1 MAEKRTERG
10 CLEAYGVG
18 VVVDNR
24 DPERKGRIKLYLGAG
39 GGGASAWLPVL
50 RRHAGAGSG
59 PWTLPDVGTQAA
71 YILTD
76 AERCEGVALG
86 FVRDETRRP
95 PETSTKKASDS
106 KVIQTRKHR
115 IEIIEED
122 GKEEIRAE
130 SAGGKMRAVI
140 SRDGGISLVN
150 ELGDINIKCR
160 SLRVEGDGVAM
171 QAGGA
176 VKLYTEDSLK
186 AKADGKTAV
195 EGGSEVKVKG
205 KNVRLH
211 GSRGV
216 SAEGKQ
222 LAAEGDRVLG
232 FDVHQM
238 EVPSANGT
246 QVVPLPHPFMGRLK
260 DRLAKDVKLGNR
272 KCAVKGSVAR
282 HDDAAHMQLPG
293 TIKFQRSP
301 KKEGEVT
308 GGTSAKVRIDG
319 KEAAVI
325 GSTATT
331 CNDVGARDN
340 STVMAAGA
348 SMPMPTIINP
358 LNTEEWKRERE
369 EEKRKEPAF
378 QSAKWAKT
386 TAEEGEEI
394 ELTATVKDIADGN
407 TVTLQVFPEGKGP
420 EDGAAYAK
428 LPVAVKDG
436 AVSARWSYR
445 ADRREVP
452 PEENPRFTFTA
463 HSAWCNFARSGNS
476 LEVKLK
482 RPEITKAEWR
492 DKDGN
497 STGRGLVGEPLR
509 MHAEVRD
516 FEEGQGVTLTVYD
529 KQTGEEVFQ
538 TGAEVRDGIA
548 EAEWTYHYNGEKLDE
563 KPRYV
568 FEVTGNRCKKAK
580 SAECEIAA
588 KITVY
593 LKNEIE
599 SDIFGLDVNLIQND
613 DVDTSET
620 LNFDNGKI
628 EKRDLV
634 PGLYEIEL
642 HENSKRDK
650 DHSYGGN
657 LEVDN
662 KNIYAIYGKFASRK
676 LQLDLENANTLYL
689 QSSNENISD

>member
-1 MAEKRTERG
+1 MIEKRTERG
-10 CLEAYGVG
+10 GLEAYGVG
-18 VVVDNR
+18 IVVDNR

-50 RRHAGAGSG
+50 RRHAGDGHG

-95 PETSTKKASDS
+95 PETGTKKASDS

-160 SLRVEGDGVAM
+160 SLCVEGSGLAM

-186 AKADGKTAV
+186 AKADGKIAV
-195 EGGSEVKVKG
+195 ESGSEVKVKG

-222 LAAEGDRVLG
+222 VAAEGDRVLG

-260 DRLAKDVKLGNR
+260 DKLAKDVRIGSR
-272 KCAVKGSVAR
+272 KCAVKGSVAK

-293 TIKFQRSP
+293 TIKFQQNP

-308 GGTSAKVRIDG
+308 GGTSAKVKIDG

-325 GSTATT
+325 GSTVTT

-369 EEKRKEPAF
+369 EEKKKEPSF

-394 ELTATVKDIADGN
+394 ELTATVRDIADGN

-428 LPVAVKDG
+428 LPVTVKDG
-436 AVSARWSYR
+436 AASARWSYR
-445 ADRREVP
+445 ADRREMP
-452 PEENPRFTFTA
+452 PEENPRFVFTA

-497 STGRGLVGEPLR
+497 ATGKGLVGEPLKLV
-509 MHAEVRD
+509 AETKD
-516 FEEGQGVTLTVYD
+516 MEGGVTFHVYD
-529 KQTGEEVFQ
+529 ENKREVFSK
-538 TGAEVRDGIA
+538 GADIADGRA
-548 EAEWTYHYNGEKLDE
+548 EAEWTYHWNGEKLEE
-563 KPRYV
+563 KPRFI

-580 SAECEIAA
+580 SPEVEIGA
-588 KITVY
+588 KLLIRISDQLY
-593 LKNEIE
+593 DALEDIE
-599 SDIFGLDVNLIQND
+599 ATIHSND
-613 DVDTSET
+613 DS
-620 LNFDNGKI
+620 FDVKTDAEGKI
-628 EKRDLV
+628 EREDLTPNSYELEIKLSDEQKQYIFSEVDGLRHKVNLEKENEITLTRDLGAV
-634 PGLYEIEL
+634 
-642 HENSKRDK
+642 S
-650 DHSYGGN
+650 
-657 LEVDN
+657 
-662 KNIYAIYGKFASRK
+662 
-676 LQLDLENANTLYL
+676 
-689 QSSNENISD
+689 

>member
-1 MAEKRTERG
+1 MIEKRTERG
-10 CLEAYGVG
+10 GLEAYGVG
-18 VVVDNR
+18 IVVDNR
-24 DPERKGRIKLYLGAG
+24 DPERKGRIKLYLGAA

-50 RRHAGAGSG
+50 RRHAGDGHG
-59 PWTLPDVGTQAA
+59 PWTLPEVGTQAA
-71 YILTD
+71 YILTN

-122 GKEEIRAE
+122 GKEEIRVE

-140 SRDGGISLVN
+140 SKDGGISLVN

-160 SLRVEGDGVAM
+160 SLRVEGDGLAM

-186 AKADGKTAV
+186 AKADGKIAI
-195 EGGSEVKVKG
+195 EGGSEVKVAG

-222 LAAEGDRVLG
+222 VAAEGDRVLG
-232 FDVHQM
+232 FDVHVM
-238 EVPSANGT
+238 TVPSGT
-246 QVVPLPHPFMGRLK
+246 GTADVPLPHPFMGRLK
-260 DRLAKDVKLGNR
+260 DKLAKDVKLGNR

-293 TIKFQRSP
+293 TIKFQQSP

-308 GGTSAKVRIDG
+308 GGTSAKVKIDG

-331 CNDVGARDN
+331 CNDIGARDN

-358 LNTEEWKRERE
+358 LNMEKWKRERE
-369 EEKRKEPAF
+369 EAERKEPSF

-386 TAEEGEEI
+386 TADEGEEA
-394 ELTATVKDIADGN
+394 ELTATVRDIADGN

-428 LPVAVKDG
+428 LPVTVRDG
-436 AVSARWSYR
+436 AASARWSYR
-445 ADRREVP
+445 ADRREMP

-463 HSAWCNFARSGNS
+463 HSAWCNFARSDNV

-497 STGRGLVGEPLR
+497 ATGKGLVGEPLKV
-509 MHAEVRD
+509 HAEVRD
-516 FEEGQGVTLTVYD
+516 FEDGQGVTLTVRNAA
-529 KQTGEEVFQ
+529 TGEEVFQ

-548 EAEWTYHYNGEKLDE
+548 EVEWTYHYNGERLTE
-563 KPRYV
+563 KPKFT
-568 FEVTGNRCKKAK
+568 FEVTGNRCRKAK
-580 SAECEIAA
+580 SSEVEIGANIRCH
-588 KITVY
+588 IT
-593 LKNEIE
+593 
-599 SDIFGLDVNLIQND
+599 DIFENPGKDILYTLMND
-613 DVDTSET
+613 DEKIQD
-620 LNFDNGKI
+620 GKI
-628 EKRDLV
+628 DSE
-634 PGLYEIEL
+634 
-642 HENSKRDK
+642 
-650 DHSYGGN
+650 GN
-657 LEVDN
+657 LKAEYLIPGNIHLLLSDETEGELKAISGN
-662 KNIYAIYGKFASRK
+662 LTDEKNVIKVSEAELNTIKIKMDLTAENLVIISPDTAPASF
-676 LQLDLENANTLYL
+676 
-689 QSSNENISD
+689 

>member
-1 MAEKRTERG
+1 MESRTRKG
-10 CLEAYGVG
+10 YGGGLEAYGVG
-18 VVVDNR
+18 IVVDNR

-59 PWTLPDVGTQAA
+59 PWTLPEVGTQAA
-71 YILTD
+71 YILTN
-76 AERCEGVALG
+76 AEKCEGVALG

-122 GKEEIRAE
+122 GKEEIRLE

-140 SRDGGISLVN
+140 GKDGGISLVN

-171 QAGGA
+171 QAGGE

-186 AKADGKTAV
+186 AKADGKAAV

-222 LAAEGDRVLG
+222 VAAEGDRVLG
-232 FDVHQM
+232 FDVHVM
-238 EVPSANGT
+238 TVPSGT
-246 QVVPLPHPFMGRLK
+246 GTADVPLPHPFMGRLK
-260 DRLAKDVKLGNR
+260 DRLAKDVRLGSR

-293 TIKFQRSP
+293 TIKFQQSP

-369 EEKRKEPAF
+369 EEKKKEPAF

-407 TVTLQVFPEGKGP
+407 TVTLQVFLEGKGP

-428 LPVAVKDG
+428 LPVTVKDG
-436 AVSARWSYR
+436 AVSAKWSYR

-463 HSAWCNFARSGNS
+463 HSAWCNFAKSSNA

-497 STGRGLVGEPLR
+497 AVSKGLVGEPLKL
-509 MHAEVRD
+509 HAEVRD
-516 FEEGQGVTLTVYD
+516 FDEGQGVTFTVYD
-529 KQTGEEVFQ
+529 RQTGETAAVL
-538 TGAEVRDGIA
+538 GAEVRDGIA
-548 EAEWTYHYNGEKLDE
+548 EAEWTYHYSGEKLTE
-563 KPRYV
+563 KPKFM
-568 FEVTGNRCKKAK
+568 FEVTGSRCRKAESSEVEISQK
-580 SAECEIAA
+580 IDIVAMMENGHAISNLECI
-588 KITVY
+588 
-593 LKNEIE
+593 LKNENVQKRIE
-599 SDIFGLDVNLIQND
+599 FKSGKFSGDDFVPGSWTLEIADDKYEISDSII
-613 DVDTSET
+613 DVD
-620 LNFDNGKI
+620 
-628 EKRDLV
+628 
-634 PGLYEIEL
+634 
-642 HENSKRDK
+642 
-650 DHSYGGN
+650 
-657 LEVDN
+657 
-662 KNIYAIYGKFASRK
+662 
-676 LQLDLENANTLYL
+676 NANEHVVYIDHIKDERIFVDGEKNNCIIFRMKRGY
-689 QSSNENISD
+689 SK

>member
-1 MAEKRTERG
+1 MESKTKKG
-10 CLEAYGVG
+10 HGGGLEAYGVG
-18 VVVDNR
+18 IVVDNR
-24 DPERKGRIKLYLGAG
+24 DPERKGRIKLYLGAA

-50 RRHAGAGSG
+50 RRHAGDGHG
-59 PWTLPDVGTQAA
+59 PWTLPEVGTQAA
-71 YILTD
+71 YILTN
-76 AERCEGVALG
+76 AEKCEGVALG
-86 FVRDETRRP
+86 FVRDESRRP
-95 PETSTKKASDS
+95 PETSAKKASDS

-140 SRDGGISLVN
+140 GKDGGISLVN

-160 SLRVEGDGVAM
+160 SLRVEGDGVAI

-176 VKLYTEDSLK
+176 VKLYTEDSLGIK
-186 AKADGKTAV
+186 SDGKAAV
-195 EGGSEVKVKG
+195 EGGNEVKVKG

-222 LAAEGDRVLG
+222 VAAEGDRVLG

-260 DRLAKDVKLGNR
+260 DKLAKDVRLGSR

-293 TIKFQRSP
+293 TIKFQQSP

-308 GGTSAKVRIDG
+308 GGTSAKVKIDG

-331 CNDVGARDN
+331 CNDMGARDN

-369 EEKRKEPAF
+369 EENKKEPSF

-386 TAEEGEEI
+386 TADEGEEI

-428 LPVAVKDG
+428 FPVTVRDG
-436 AVSARWSYR
+436 AVSAKWSYR
-445 ADRREVP
+445 ADRREMP
-452 PEENPRFTFTA
+452 PEQNPRFVFTA
-463 HSAWCNFARSGNS
+463 HSAWCNFAKSSNS
-476 LEVKLK
+476 LEVKLR

-497 STGRGLVGEPLR
+497 ATSKGLVGEPLKLV
-509 MHAEVRD
+509 AETKD
-516 FEEGQGVTLTVYD
+516 MEGGVTFHVYD
-529 KQTGEEVFQ
+529 ENKREVFSK
-538 TGAEVRDGIA
+538 GADIADGRA
-548 EAEWTYHYNGEKLDE
+548 EAEWTYHWNGEKLEE
-563 KPRYV
+563 KPKFT
-568 FEVTGNRCKKAK
+568 FEVTGQRCKMVE
-580 SAECEIAA
+580 SSEVEIGA
-588 KITVY
+588 KIEVQFVDKLKENVPELEAILIDNDKQETSLTTDSDGIITKDDVIPGEY
-593 LKNEIE
+593 SVKTKNEYEIKQINGI
-599 SDIFGLDVNLIQND
+599 DIYNIIGIISVEKK
-613 DVDTSET
+613 SEVI
-620 LNFDNGKI
+620 LNFEQK
-628 EKRDLV
+628 
-634 PGLYEIEL
+634 EI
-642 HENSKRDK
+642 S
-650 DHSYGGN
+650 
-657 LEVDN
+657 
-662 KNIYAIYGKFASRK
+662 
-676 LQLDLENANTLYL
+676 
-689 QSSNENISD
+689 

>member
-1 MAEKRTERG
+1 MIEKRTERG
-10 CLEAYGVG
+10 GLEAYGVG
-18 VVVDNR
+18 IVVDNR

-50 RRHAGAGSG
+50 RRHAGDGHG

-95 PETSTKKASDS
+95 PETGTKKASDS

-160 SLRVEGDGVAM
+160 SLRVEGDGLAM
-171 QAGGA
+171 RAGGA
-176 VKLYTEDSLK
+176 VKLRTEDSLK
-186 AKADGKTAV
+186 VKADGKIAV

-222 LAAEGDRVLG
+222 VAAEGDRVLG
-232 FDVHQM
+232 FDVHVM
-238 EVPSANGT
+238 TVPSGT
-246 QVVPLPHPFMGRLK
+246 GTADVPLPHPFMGRLK
-260 DRLAKDVKLGNR
+260 DRLAKDVRLGSR
-272 KCAVKGSVAR
+272 KCAVKGSAAK
-282 HDDAAHMQLPG
+282 HDDATHMQLPG
-293 TIKFQRSP
+293 TIKFQQNP

-308 GGTSAKVRIDG
+308 GGTSAKVKIDG

-325 GSTATT
+325 GSTVTT

-369 EEKRKEPAF
+369 EEKKKEPSF

-394 ELTATVKDIADGN
+394 ELTATVRDIADGN

-428 LPVAVKDG
+428 LPVTVKDG
-436 AVSARWSYR
+436 AASARWSYR
-445 ADRREVP
+445 ADRREMP
-452 PEENPRFTFTA
+452 PEENPRFVFTA

-497 STGRGLVGEPLR
+497 ATGKGLVGEPLKLV
-509 MHAEVRD
+509 AETKD
-516 FEEGQGVTLTVYD
+516 MEGGVTFHVYD
-529 KQTGEEVFQ
+529 ENKREVFSK
-538 TGAEVRDGIA
+538 GADIADGRA
-548 EAEWTYHYNGEKLDE
+548 EAEWTYHWNGEKLEE
-563 KPRYV
+563 KPRFI

-580 SAECEIAA
+580 SPEVEIGA
-588 KITVY
+588 KLLIRISDQLY
-593 LKNEIE
+593 DALEDIE
-599 SDIFGLDVNLIQND
+599 ATIHSND
-613 DVDTSET
+613 DS
-620 LNFDNGKI
+620 FDVKTDAEGKI
-628 EKRDLV
+628 EREDLTPNSYELEIKLSDEQKQYIFSEVDGLRHKVNLEKENEITLTRDLGAV
-634 PGLYEIEL
+634 
-642 HENSKRDK
+642 S
-650 DHSYGGN
+650 
-657 LEVDN
+657 
-662 KNIYAIYGKFASRK
+662 
-676 LQLDLENANTLYL
+676 
-689 QSSNENISD
+689 

>member
-1 MAEKRTERG
+1 MESRTRKG
-10 CLEAYGVG
+10 YGGGLEAYGVG
-18 VVVDNR
+18 IVVDNR

-50 RRHAGAGSG
+50 RRHAGDGHG

-71 YILTD
+71 YILTN

-95 PETSTKKASDS
+95 PETGTKKASDS

-122 GKEEIRAE
+122 GKEEIRLE

-140 SRDGGISLVN
+140 GKDGGISLVN

-171 QAGGA
+171 QAGGE

-186 AKADGKTAV
+186 AKADGKAAV

-222 LAAEGDRVLG
+222 VAAEGDRVLG
-232 FDVHQM
+232 FDVHVM
-238 EVPSANGT
+238 TVPSGT
-246 QVVPLPHPFMGRLK
+246 GTADVPLPHPFMGRLK
-260 DRLAKDVKLGNR
+260 DRLAKDVRLGSR

-293 TIKFQRSP
+293 TIKFQQSP

-369 EEKRKEPAF
+369 EEKKKEPAF

-407 TVTLQVFPEGKGP
+407 TVTLQVFLEGKGP

-428 LPVAVKDG
+428 LPVTVKDG
-436 AVSARWSYR
+436 AVSAKWSYR

-463 HSAWCNFARSGNS
+463 HSAWCNFAKSGNS

-497 STGRGLVGEPLR
+497 ATGKGLVGEPLKL
-509 MHAEVRD
+509 HAEVRD
-516 FEEGQGVTLTVYD
+516 FDEGQGVTFTVYD
-529 KQTGEEVFQ
+529 RQTGETAAVL
-538 TGAEVRDGIA
+538 GAEVRDGIA
-548 EAEWTYHYNGEKLDE
+548 EAEWTYHYSGEKLTE
-563 KPRYV
+563 KPKFM
-568 FEVTGNRCKKAK
+568 FEVTGSRCRKAESSEVEISQK
-580 SAECEIAA
+580 IDIVAMMENGHAISNLECI
-588 KITVY
+588 
-593 LKNEIE
+593 LKNENVQKRIE
-599 SDIFGLDVNLIQND
+599 FKSGKFSGDDFVPGSWTLEIADDKYEISDSII
-613 DVDTSET
+613 DVD
-620 LNFDNGKI
+620 
-628 EKRDLV
+628 
-634 PGLYEIEL
+634 
-642 HENSKRDK
+642 
-650 DHSYGGN
+650 
-657 LEVDN
+657 
-662 KNIYAIYGKFASRK
+662 
-676 LQLDLENANTLYL
+676 NANEHVVYIDHIKDERIFVDGEKNNCIIFRMKRGY
-689 QSSNENISD
+689 SK

>member
-1 MAEKRTERG
+1 MESNTRKEYG
-10 CLEAYGVG
+10 GGLEAYGVG
-18 VVVDNR
+18 IVVDNR
-24 DPERKGRIKLYLGAG
+24 DPERKGRIKLYLGAA

-50 RRHAGAGSG
+50 RRHAGDGHG
-59 PWTLPDVGTQAA
+59 PWTLPEVGTQAA

-86 FVRDETRRP
+86 FVRDESRRP
-95 PETSTKKASDS
+95 PETSAKKAANS

-140 SRDGGISLVN
+140 GKDGGISLVN

-160 SLRVEGDGVAM
+160 SLRVEGDGLAM

-176 VKLYTEDSLK
+176 VKLRTEDSLK
-186 AKADGKTAV
+186 VKADGKIAV
-195 EGGSEVKVKG
+195 ESGSEVKVKG

-222 LAAEGDRVLG
+222 VAAEGDRVLG
-232 FDVHQM
+232 FDVHVM
-238 EVPSANGT
+238 TVPSGT
-246 QVVPLPHPFMGRLK
+246 GTADVPLPHPFMGRLK
-260 DRLAKDVKLGNR
+260 DKLAKDVKLGDR

-282 HDDAAHMQLPG
+282 HDDATHMQLPG
-293 TIKFQRSP
+293 TIKFQQNP

-308 GGTSAKVRIDG
+308 GGTSAKVKIDG

-358 LNTEEWKRERE
+358 LNTEKWKRERE
-369 EEKRKEPAF
+369 EAERKEPSF
-378 QSAKWAKT
+378 QSAKWTKT
-386 TAEEGEEI
+386 SAEEGEEVGL
-394 ELTATVKDIADGN
+394 EATVKDIADGN

-428 LPVAVKDG
+428 LPVTVIDG
-436 AVSARWSYR
+436 AASAKWSYR
-445 ADRREVP
+445 ADRREMP

-463 HSAWCNFARSGNS
+463 HSAWCNFAKSSNS

-497 STGRGLVGEPLR
+497 AASKGLVGETVKL
-509 MHAEVRD
+509 HAEVRD
-516 FEEGQGVTLTVYD
+516 FDEGQGVTLTVYD
-529 KQTGEEVFQ
+529 RQTGEAAFQ
-538 TGAEVRDGIA
+538 TGAEVKDGIA
-548 EAEWTYHYNGEKLDE
+548 EAEWTYRYSGEKLTE
-563 KPRYV
+563 KPKFM
-568 FEVTGNRCKKAK
+568 FEVRGNRCKK
-580 SAECEIAA
+580 
-588 KITVY
+588 
-593 LKNEIE
+593 IE
-599 SDIFGLDVNLIQND
+599 SGV
-613 DVDTSET
+613 
-620 LNFDNGKI
+620 
-628 EKRDLV
+628 
-634 PGLYEIEL
+634 YEIGQKIDILFLDTYMFHFSNVKAFFTNGSSEFEKESKDGDFLVDDLIPGDWKAFIRDFKNDTENMKCYNQLQKNDIIIKSEL
-642 HENSKRDK
+642 SLAKKIGISCRQLNRIIV
-650 DHSYGGN
+650 
-657 LEVDN
+657 LVDMFRG
-662 KNIYAIYGKFASRK
+662 I
-676 LQLDLENANTLYL
+676 
-689 QSSNENISD
+689 SN

>member
-1 MAEKRTERG
+1 MIEKRTERG
-10 CLEAYGVG
+10 GLEAYGVG

-24 DPERKGRIKLYLGAG
+24 DPERKGRIRLYLGAA

-59 PWTLPDVGTQAA
+59 PWTLPEVGTQAA
-71 YILTD
+71 YILTN

-140 SRDGGISLVN
+140 NRDGGISLVN

-160 SLRVEGDGVAM
+160 SLRVEGEGLAM

-176 VKLYTEDSLK
+176 VTLHTEDEFKTKS
-186 AKADGKTAV
+186 DGKASF
-195 EGGSEVKVKG
+195 ESGSEVKVKG
-205 KNVRLH
+205 KNVRLN

-222 LAAEGDRVLG
+222 VAAEGDRVLG

-293 TIKFQRSP
+293 TIKFQQNP

-308 GGTSAKVRIDG
+308 GGTSAKVKIDG

-358 LNTEEWKRERE
+358 LNAEEWKRERE
-369 EEKRKEPAF
+369 EEKKKEPQF
-378 QSAKWAKT
+378 SSAKWTKT
-386 TAEEGEEI
+386 TADEGEEVRL
-394 ELTATVKDIADGN
+394 EATVKDIADGN

-428 LPVAVKDG
+428 FPVAVRDG

-445 ADRREVP
+445 ADRREMP

-463 HSAWCNFARSGNS
+463 HSAWCNFARSGNA

-497 STGRGLVGEPLR
+497 PTGKGLVGEPLKVY
-509 MHAEVRD
+509 AEVKD
-516 FEEGQGVTLTVYD
+516 FEDGQGVTLTVYD
-529 KQTGEEVFQ
+529 RQTGEEAFQ
-538 TGAEVRDGIA
+538 TGAEVKDGIA
-548 EAEWTYHYNGEKLDE
+548 EAEWTYHYNGEKLDA

-580 SAECEIAA
+580 SP
-588 KITVY
+588 
-593 LKNEIE
+593 EIE
-599 SDIFGLDVNLIQND
+599 IGAKLLIRISDQLYDALEDIEAIIHSNNDSFDVKTD
-613 DVDTSET
+613 AE
-620 LNFDNGKI
+620 GKI
-628 EKRDLV
+628 ERDDLV
-634 PGLYEIEL
+634 PYNYE
-642 HENSKRDK
+642 
-650 DHSYGGN
+650 
-657 LEVDN
+657 LEVRLSDEQKQYIISEVDGLRHKIHLEKEN
-662 KNIYAIYGKFASRK
+662 EITLTR
-676 LQLDLENANTLYL
+676 DLGEV
-689 QSSNENISD
+689 S

>member
-1 MAEKRTERG
+1 MESKAKNG
-10 CLEAYGVG
+10 HGAGLEAYGVG

-24 DPERKGRIKLYLGAG
+24 DPEKKGRIRLYLGAA

-50 RRHAGAGSG
+50 RRHAGDGHG
-59 PWTLPDVGTQAA
+59 PWTLPEVGTQAA
-71 YILTD
+71 YILTN

-86 FVRDETRRP
+86 FVRDESRRP
-95 PETSTKKASDS
+95 PETSAKKAANS

-140 SRDGGISLVN
+140 SKDGGISLVN

-160 SLRVEGDGVAM
+160 SLRVEGDGLAM

-195 EGGSEVKVKG
+195 ESGSEVKVKG

-216 SAEGKQ
+216 S
-222 LAAEGDRVLG
+222 AEGDRVLG

-260 DRLAKDVKLGNR
+260 DKLAKDVKLGNR
-272 KCAVKGSVAR
+272 KCAVKGSVAK
-282 HDDAAHMQLPG
+282 HDDATHMQLPG
-293 TIKFQRSP
+293 TIKFQQNP

-331 CNDVGARDN
+331 CNDTGARDN

-369 EEKRKEPAF
+369 EENKKEPEF
-378 QSAKWAKT
+378 SSAKWTKT
-386 TAEEGEEI
+386 SAEEGEEVGL
-394 ELTATVKDIADGN
+394 EATVKDIADGN

-428 LPVAVKDG
+428 LPVTVKDG
-436 AVSARWSYR
+436 VASARWSYR
-445 ADRREVP
+445 ADRREIP

-476 LEVKLK
+476 LEVRLK

-492 DKDGN
+492 DADGK
-497 STGRGLVGEPLR
+497 STSKGLVGEPLKV
-509 MHAEVRD
+509 HAEVRD
-516 FEEGQGVTLTVYD
+516 FEDGQGVTFTIRN
-529 KQTGEEVFQ
+529 KQTGETAAVF
-538 TGAEVRDGIA
+538 GAEVWDGIA
-548 EAEWTYHYNGEKLDE
+548 ETEWTYHYSGEKLDA
-563 KPRYV
+563 KPRFM
-568 FEVTGNRCKKAK
+568 FEVSAARCRKAK
-580 SAECEIAA
+580 SPEIEIGA
-588 KITVY
+588 KITVEFRFEDGAVPEY
-593 LKNEIE
+593 GQYIIFKNGEEYKKEKIDGKESIEIE
-599 SDIFGLDVNLIQND
+599 
-613 DVDTSET
+613 
-620 LNFDNGKI
+620 
-628 EKRDLV
+628 DLV
-634 PGLYEIEL
+634 PCLYEVMILDE
-642 HENSKRDK
+642 EE
-650 DHSYGGN
+650 SY
-657 LEVDN
+657 E
-662 KNIYAIYGKFASRK
+662 
-676 LQLDLENANTLYL
+676 
-689 QSSNENISD
+689 

>member
-1 MAEKRTERG
+1 MAGTRTERG
-10 CLEAYGVG
+10 GLEAYGG
-18 VVVDNR
+18 GIVVDNR
-24 DPERKGRIKLYLGAG
+24 DPERKGRIKLYLGAA

-59 PWTLPDVGTQAA
+59 PWTLPEVGTQAA
-71 YILTD
+71 YILTN

-86 FVRDETRRP
+86 FVRDESRRP

-160 SLRVEGDGVAM
+160 SLRVEGSGLAM
-171 QAGGA
+171 RAGGA

-186 AKADGKTAV
+186 AKADGKIAV
-195 EGGSEVKVKG
+195 ESGSEVKVKG

-232 FDVHQM
+232 FDVHVM
-238 EVPSANGT
+238 TVPSGT
-246 QVVPLPHPFMGRLK
+246 GTADVPLPHPFMGRLK
-260 DRLAKDVKLGNR
+260 DRLAKDVRLGSR
-272 KCAVKGSVAR
+272 KCAVKGSVAK
-282 HDDAAHMQLPG
+282 HDDATHMQLPG
-293 TIKFQRSP
+293 TIKFQQSP

-308 GGTSAKVRIDG
+308 GGTSAKVKIDG

-369 EEKRKEPAF
+369 EAERKEPQF
-378 QSAKWAKT
+378 SSVKWNS
-386 TAEEGEEI
+386 TAIDEGEEA

-428 LPVAVKDG
+428 LPVTVKDG
-436 AVSARWSYR
+436 AVSAKWSYR
-445 ADRREVP
+445 ADRREMP

-463 HSAWCNFARSGNS
+463 HSAWCNFAKSSNA
-476 LEVKLK
+476 LEVKLR

-492 DKDGN
+492 DADGN
-497 STGRGLVGEPLR
+497 AASKGLVGEPLNL
-509 MHAEVRD
+509 HAEVRD
-516 FEEGQGVTLTVYD
+516 FDDGQGVTFTIRN
-529 KQTGEEVFQ
+529 KQTGETAAVF
-538 TGAEVRDGIA
+538 GAEVQDGIA
-548 EAEWTYHYNGEKLDE
+548 EAEWTYHYNGEKLDA
-563 KPRYV
+563 KPRYI

-580 SAECEIAA
+580 SPEVEIGMEIHKVMCYEDGEPMEKMPYTIRLSNGDEIAGTTD
-588 KITVY
+588 KDGRID
-593 LKNEIE
+593 KE
-599 SDIFGLDVNLIQND
+599 DLIPC
-613 DVDTSET
+613 
-620 LNFDNGKI
+620 K
-628 EKRDLV
+628 
-634 PGLYEIEL
+634 YEIVIG
-642 HENSKRDK
+642 DK
-650 DHSYGGN
+650 S
-657 LEVDN
+657 E
-662 KNIYAIYGKFASRK
+662 
-676 LQLDLENANTLYL
+676 
-689 QSSNENISD
+689 

>member
-10 CLEAYGVG
+10 GLEAYGVG
-18 VVVDNR
+18 IVVDNR
-24 DPERKGRIKLYLGAG
+24 DPERKGRVKLYLGAA

-59 PWTLPDVGTQAA
+59 PWTLPEVGTQAA

-76 AERCEGVALG
+76 AEKCEGVALG
-86 FVRDETRRP
+86 FVRDESRRP

-140 SRDGGISLVN
+140 GRDGGISLVN

-160 SLRVEGDGVAM
+160 SLRVEGDGLAM

-176 VKLYTEDSLK
+176 VKLRTEDSLK
-186 AKADGKTAV
+186 VKADGKIAV
-195 EGGSEVKVKG
+195 ESGSEVKVKG

-222 LAAEGDRVLG
+222 VAAEGDRVLG
-232 FDVHQM
+232 FDVHVM
-238 EVPSANGT
+238 TVPSGT
-246 QVVPLPHPFMGRLK
+246 GTADVPLPHPFMGRLK
-260 DRLAKDVKLGNR
+260 DRLAKDVRLGSR

-293 TIKFQRSP
+293 TIKFQQSP

-308 GGTSAKVRIDG
+308 GGTSAKVKIDG

-358 LNTEEWKRERE
+358 LNTEKWKRERE
-369 EEKRKEPAF
+369 EAERKEPSF
-378 QSAKWAKT
+378 QSAKWTKT
-386 TAEEGEEI
+386 SAEEGEEVGL
-394 ELTATVKDIADGN
+394 EATVKDIADGN
-407 TVTLQVFPEGKGP
+407 MVTLQVFPEGKGP
-420 EDGAAYAK
+420 EDGAAYAR
-428 LPVAVKDG
+428 LPVTVKDG

-445 ADRREVP
+445 ADRREMP
-452 PEENPRFTFTA
+452 PEQNPRFTFSA
-463 HSAWCNFARSGNS
+463 HSAWCNFAKSSNA

-497 STGRGLVGEPLR
+497 ATGKGLVGEPLKLV
-509 MHAEVRD
+509 AETKD
-516 FEEGQGVTLTVYD
+516 MEGGVTFHVYD
-529 KQTGEEVFQ
+529 ENKREVFSK
-538 TGAEVRDGIA
+538 GADIADGRA
-548 EAEWTYHYNGEKLDE
+548 EAEWTYHWNGEKLEE
-563 KPRYV
+563 KPKFT
-568 FEVTGNRCKKAK
+568 FEVTGQRCKMVE
-580 SAECEIAA
+580 SSEVEIGA
-588 KITVY
+588 KIEVQFVDKLKENVPELEAILIDNDKQETSLTTDSDGIITKDDVIPGEY
-593 LKNEIE
+593 SVKTKNEYEIKQINGI
-599 SDIFGLDVNLIQND
+599 DIYNIIGIISVEKK
-613 DVDTSET
+613 SEVI
-620 LNFDNGKI
+620 LNFEQK
-628 EKRDLV
+628 
-634 PGLYEIEL
+634 EI
-642 HENSKRDK
+642 S
-650 DHSYGGN
+650 
-657 LEVDN
+657 
-662 KNIYAIYGKFASRK
+662 
-676 LQLDLENANTLYL
+676 
-689 QSSNENISD
+689 

>member
-1 MAEKRTERG
+1 MIEKKTERG
-10 CLEAYGVG
+10 GLEAYGVG
-18 VVVDNR
+18 IVVDNR
-24 DPERKGRIKLYLGAG
+24 DPERKGRIKLYLGAA

-50 RRHAGAGSG
+50 RRHAGDGHG
-59 PWTLPDVGTQAA
+59 PWTLPEVGTQAA
-71 YILTD
+71 YILTN

-122 GKEEIRAE
+122 GKEEIRLE

-140 SRDGGISLVN
+140 GKDGGISLVN

-160 SLRVEGDGVAM
+160 SLRVEGDGLAM

-186 AKADGKTAV
+186 IKADGKIAV
-195 EGGSEVKVKG
+195 ESGSEVKVKG

-222 LAAEGDRVLG
+222 VAAEGDRVLG
-232 FDVHQM
+232 FDVHRM

-260 DRLAKDVKLGNR
+260 DKLAKDVRLGSR

-293 TIKFQRSP
+293 TIRFQQSP

-331 CNDVGARDN
+331 CNDTGARDN

-369 EEKRKEPAF
+369 EEKKKEPAF

-436 AVSARWSYR
+436 AVSAKWSYR

-463 HSAWCNFARSGNS
+463 HSAWCNFAKSSNA

-497 STGRGLVGEPLR
+497 ATGKGLVGEPLKL
-509 MHAEVRD
+509 HAEVRD
-516 FEEGQGVTLTVYD
+516 FDEGQGVAFTVYD
-529 KQTGEEVFQ
+529 RQTGETAAVL
-538 TGAEVRDGIA
+538 GAEVRDGIA
-548 EAEWTYHYNGEKLDE
+548 EAEWTYHYNGEKLTE
-563 KPRYV
+563 KPKFM
-568 FEVTGNRCKKAK
+568 FEATGNRCRKAK

-588 KITVY
+588 KIEVQFVDGDDHAVPNTKY
-593 LKNEIE
+593 TIYFNGEE
-599 SDIFGLDVNLIQND
+599 YETGNLSKGQ
-613 DVDTSET
+613 
-620 LNFDNGKI
+620 L
-628 EKRDLV
+628 EKERLV
-634 PGLYEIEL
+634 PGIYEILLE
-642 HENSKRDK
+642 RDK
-650 DHSYGGN
+650 EGNEEKPEDKIDAPEDFERSVINFREYGFIKKGLSMEKMN
-657 LEVDN
+657 RMV
-662 KNIYAIYGKFASRK
+662 
-676 LQLDLENANTLYL
+676 LQIMKMN
-689 QSSNENISD
+689 QSE

>member
-1 MAEKRTERG
+1 MAEKRTERAG
-10 CLEAYGVG
+10 LEAYGVG
-18 VVVDNR
+18 IVVDNR
-24 DPERKGRIKLYLGAG
+24 DPERKGRIRLYLGAA

-50 RRHAGAGSG
+50 RRHAGDGHG
-59 PWTLPDVGTQAA
+59 PWTLPEVGTQAA
-71 YILTD
+71 YILTN

-122 GKEEIRAE
+122 GKEEIRLE

-140 SRDGGISLVN
+140 GKDGGISLVN

-176 VKLYTEDSLK
+176 VRLHTEEELK
-186 AKADGKTAV
+186 AKADGKIAV
-195 EGGSEVKVKG
+195 ESGSEVKVKG

-260 DRLAKDVKLGNR
+260 DKLAKDVKLGNR

-282 HDDAAHMQLPG
+282 HDDATHMQLPG
-293 TIKFQRSP
+293 TIKFQQNP

-325 GSTATT
+325 GSTVTT

-358 LNTEEWKRERE
+358 LNMEEWKRERE
-369 EEKRKEPAF
+369 EEKKKEPKF
-378 QSAKWAKT
+378 SSVKWTNT
-386 TAEEGEEI
+386 TVDEGEEAGL
-394 ELTATVKDIADGN
+394 EATVKDIADGN

-436 AVSARWSYR
+436 AVSAKWSYR
-445 ADRREVP
+445 ADRREMP

-463 HSAWCNFARSGNS
+463 HSAWCNFAKSSNS

-497 STGRGLVGEPLR
+497 ATNKGLVGEPLKLY
-509 MHAEVRD
+509 AEVRD
-516 FEEGQGVTLTVYD
+516 FDDGQGVTFTIYD
-529 KQTGEEVFQ
+529 RQTGEEVFQ
-538 TGAEVRDGIA
+538 TGAEVRDGMT
-548 EAEWTYHYNGEKLDE
+548 EAEWTYRYSGEKLDA

-588 KITVY
+588 RISLSLQTNIDYDAYGFDVLLMKDDDEENVEKLSFDSGKIVKEGMTPANYLYNLIRNENELEQNDKDMDTEAKVDMVVY
-593 LKNEIE
+593 SKATFKKFSIDLEKGNVVFVSKNER
-599 SDIFGLDVNLIQND
+599 GV
-613 DVDTSET
+613 
-620 LNFDNGKI
+620 
-628 EKRDLV
+628 
-634 PGLYEIEL
+634 
-642 HENSKRDK
+642 SK
-650 DHSYGGN
+650 
-657 LEVDN
+657 
-662 KNIYAIYGKFASRK
+662 
-676 LQLDLENANTLYL
+676 
-689 QSSNENISD
+689 

>member
-1 MAEKRTERG
+1 MIEKRTERG
-10 CLEAYGVG
+10 GLEAYGVG
-18 VVVDNR
+18 IVVDNR

-50 RRHAGAGSG
+50 RRHAGAGHG

-71 YILTD
+71 YILTN

-95 PETSTKKASDS
+95 PETGTKKASDS

-122 GKEEIRAE
+122 GKEEIRLE

-160 SLRVEGDGVAM
+160 SLRVEGDGLAM
-171 QAGGA
+171 RAGGA
-176 VKLYTEDSLK
+176 VKLRTEDSLK
-186 AKADGKTAV
+186 VKADGKIAV
-195 EGGSEVKVKG
+195 ESGSEVKVKG

-222 LAAEGDRVLG
+222 VAAEGDRVLG
-232 FDVHQM
+232 FDVHVM
-238 EVPSANGT
+238 TVPSGT
-246 QVVPLPHPFMGRLK
+246 GTADVPLPHPFMGRLK
-260 DRLAKDVKLGNR
+260 DRLAKDVRLGSR

-293 TIKFQRSP
+293 TIKFQQSP

-308 GGTSAKVRIDG
+308 GGTSAKVKIDG

-358 LNTEEWKRERE
+358 LNTEKWKRERE
-369 EEKRKEPAF
+369 EAERKEPSF
-378 QSAKWAKT
+378 QSAKWTKT
-386 TAEEGEEI
+386 SAEEGEEVGL
-394 ELTATVKDIADGN
+394 EATVKDIADGN
-407 TVTLQVFPEGKGP
+407 MVTLQVFPEGKGP
-420 EDGAAYAK
+420 EDGAAYAR
-428 LPVAVKDG
+428 LPVTVKDG

-445 ADRREVP
+445 ADRREMP
-452 PEENPRFTFTA
+452 PEQNPRFTFSA
-463 HSAWCNFARSGNS
+463 HSAWCNFAKSSNA

-497 STGRGLVGEPLR
+497 ATGKGLVGEPLKLV
-509 MHAEVRD
+509 AETKD
-516 FEEGQGVTLTVYD
+516 MEGGVTFHVYD
-529 KQTGEEVFQ
+529 ENKREVFSK
-538 TGAEVRDGIA
+538 GADIADGRA
-548 EAEWTYHYNGEKLDE
+548 EAEWTYHWNGEKLEE
-563 KPRYV
+563 KPKFT
-568 FEVTGNRCKKAK
+568 FEVTGQRCKMVE
-580 SAECEIAA
+580 SSEVEIGA
-588 KITVY
+588 KIEVQFVDKLKENVPELEAILIDNDKQETSLTTDSDGIITKDDVIPGEY
-593 LKNEIE
+593 SVKTKNEYEIKQINGI
-599 SDIFGLDVNLIQND
+599 DIYNIIGIISVEKK
-613 DVDTSET
+613 SEVI
-620 LNFDNGKI
+620 LNFEQK
-628 EKRDLV
+628 
-634 PGLYEIEL
+634 EI
-642 HENSKRDK
+642 S
-650 DHSYGGN
+650 
-657 LEVDN
+657 
-662 KNIYAIYGKFASRK
+662 
-676 LQLDLENANTLYL
+676 
-689 QSSNENISD
+689 